1 MNIKI
6 SSLKM
11 PYGIPACKNRNLMIH
26 NNKFFRKMFFIHR
39 FWTNGRSFEIHE
51 KCELGENNCF
61 IWSKTTHSISFN
73 NYDI

>member
-26 NNKFFRKMFFIHR
+26 NNKFSKKMFYYSPILNE
-39 FWTNGRSFEIHE
+39 W
-51 KCELGENNCF
+51 
-61 IWSKTTHSISFN
+61 
-73 NYDI
+73 